1 MAETVNNEET
11 NDSDDAEVL
20 KPGETPVIGTGTITR
35 TVTLAVAFVL
45 AALSGVNQWLVS
57 QGRSPLNVDQA
68 TISNLVT
75 YLVSL
80 AAAIW
85 AWWKPNNFT
94 KRARRK
100 YALAEQIQQDMLLQ
114 EAKRAYA
121 TSGLH
126 VPDMKKE
133 VKDEPQAP
141 ASNIEASASSADE
154 ARSAQDAGEAESGAD
169 RAAAT
174 DARTALA
181 EALKD
186 LD

>member
-1 MAETVNNEET
+1 MAETTNNEET

-20 KPGETPVIGTGTITR
+20 KPGETPVIGAGTIAR
-35 TVTLAVAFVL
+35 TVALAAAFVL

-68 TISNLVT
+68 TVSNLVT

-94 KRARRK
+94 ARARRK
-100 YALAEQIQQDMLLQ
+100 YALAETIQQDMLLQ
-114 EAKRAYA
+114 EAKKAYA
-121 TSGLH
+121 ASGLH
-126 VPDMKKE
+126 VQEAEKE

-141 ASNIEASASSADE
+141 ASSAVETHA
-154 ARSAQDAGEAESGAD
+154 AQDEGETEPGTG

-174 DARTALA
+174 DARAALA

>member
-1 MAETVNNEET
+1 MAETVDNKET
-11 NDSDDAEVL
+11 NDDAEVL
-20 KPGETPVIGTGTITR
+20 EPGETPVIGTGTIAR
-35 TVTLAVAFVL
+35 TITLAVAFIL

-68 TISNLVT
+68 TISNVVT

-80 AAAIW
+80 AAALW

-94 KRARRK
+94 AKARRK
-100 YALAEQIQQDMLLQ
+100 YALADQIQQDMLLQ
-114 EAKRAYA
+114 EAKKAYA
-121 TSGLH
+121 ATGLH
-126 VPDMKKE
+126 VPDVKEE
-133 VKDEPQAP
+133 VKENESQEQETGA
-141 ASNIEASASSADE
+141 EASASSAGE
-154 ARSAQDAGEAESGAD
+154 AESAQDAGETGSGSD

>member
-11 NDSDDAEVL
+11 NDDEEVL

-68 TISNLVT
+68 TLSNIIT

-94 KRARRK
+94 ARARRK
-100 YALAEQIQQDMLLQ
+100 YALAETIQQDMLLQ
-114 EAKRAYA
+114 EAKRVYVA
-121 TSGLH
+121 SGKH
-126 VPDMKKE
+126 VETGKE
-133 VKDEPQAP
+133 AASESQEQ
-141 ASNIEASASSADE
+141 ASNIEAPESSADE
-154 ARSAQDAGEAESGAD
+154 ARSAQDEGETGPGTGQAS
-169 RAAAT
+169 RQ
-174 DARTALA
+174 DAQTALR

>member
-1 MAETVNNEET
+1 MADTENKET
-11 NDSDDAEVL
+11 NDDMEVL
-20 KPGETPVIGTGTITR
+20 RPGETPVIGTGTIAR
-35 TVTLAVAFVL
+35 TATLAVAFIL

-68 TISNLVT
+68 TISNVVT

-80 AAAIW
+80 AAALW

-94 KRARRK
+94 VRARRK

-114 EAKRAYA
+114 EAKKAYA
-121 TSGLH
+121 ASGLH
-126 VPDMKKE
+126 VPDAKKE
-133 VKDEPQAP
+133 VKGESQEQEAGV
-141 ASNIEASASSADE
+141 EASASSAGE
-154 ARSAQDAGEAESGAD
+154 AESAQDAGETGPGAD
-169 RAAAT
+169 RAAAP
-174 DARTALA
+174 DARAALA

>member
-11 NDSDDAEVL
+11 NDNDDAEAL

-35 TVTLAVAFVL
+35 TVTLAAAFVL

-68 TISNLVT
+68 TVTNVVT

-94 KRARRK
+94 ARARRK
-100 YALAEQIQQDMLLQ
+100 YALAETIQQDMLLQ
-114 EAKRAYA
+114 EAKKAYA
-121 TSGLH
+121 ASGLH
-126 VPDMKKE
+126 VETGKE
-133 VKDEPQAP
+133 DKADGSQEQAAEP
-141 ASNIEASASSADE
+141 EASEAGTVQARPGQDENQTRLGDDRAS
-154 ARSAQDAGEAESGAD
+154 RQDAQ
-169 RAAAT
+169 AAL
-174 DARTALA
+174 R

>member
-1 MAETVNNEET
+1 MAGTVNNEET
-11 NDSDDAEVL
+11 NDSDDAEAL
-20 KPGETPVIGTGTITR
+20 KPGETPVIGAGTITR
-35 TVTLAVAFVL
+35 TAALAVAFVL

-68 TISNLVT
+68 TISNAVT

-94 KRARRK
+94 ARARRK
-100 YALAEQIQQDMLLQ
+100 YALAETIQQDMLLQ
-114 EAKRAYA
+114 EAKKAYA
-121 TSGLH
+121 ASGLH
-126 VPDMKKE
+126 VQEAKKE
-133 VKDEPQAP
+133 VKDEPQEQ
-141 ASNIEASASSADE
+141 ASNIEAPASSADE
-154 ARSAQDAGEAESGAD
+154 ARSAQDEGETGPGTG

-174 DARTALA
+174 DARAALA
-181 EALKD
+181 AALKD

>member
-1 MAETVNNEET
+1 MAETANNEET
-11 NDSDDAEVL
+11 IDNDDTEVV

-35 TVTLAVAFVL
+35 TITLAVAFVL

-80 AAAIW
+80 AAALW

-94 KRARRK
+94 RRARRK
-100 YALAEQIQQDMLLQ
+100 YALAEQIRQDMLLQ
-114 EAKRAYA
+114 EAKKAYA
-121 TSGLH
+121 ASGLH
-126 VPDMKKE
+126 VQEAKEE
-133 VKDEPQAP
+133 VKDESQEREAGV
-141 ASNIEASASSADE
+141 EASASSAVE
-154 ARSAQDAGEAESGAD
+154 AEPAQDAGETGPGAD

-174 DARTALA
+174 DARTALI

>member
-1 MAETVNNEET
+1 MAGTTNNEET
-11 NDSDDAEVL
+11 NEETL
-20 KPGETPVIGTGTITR
+20 KPGETPVIGAGTITR
-35 TVTLAVAFVL
+35 TAALAVAFVL

-68 TISNLVT
+68 TISNIIT

-94 KRARRK
+94 ARARRK
-100 YALAEQIQQDMLLQ
+100 YALAETIQQDMLLQ
-114 EAKRAYA
+114 EAKKAYA
-121 TSGLH
+121 ASGLH
-126 VPDMKKE
+126 VQEAKKE
-133 VKDEPQAP
+133 VKDEPQEQAV
-141 ASNIEASASSADE
+141 NIEAPASSADE
-154 ARSAQDAGEAESGAD
+154 ARSAQDEGQTRLGDD
-169 RAAAT
+169 RASRQ
-174 DARTALA
+174 DARAALR

>member
-11 NDSDDAEVL
+11 NDNDDAEVV

-35 TVTLAVAFVL
+35 TAALAVAFVL
-45 AALSGVNQWLVS
+45 AALSGVNWWLVS

-68 TISNLVT
+68 TISNIIT

-80 AAAIW
+80 AAALW

-94 KRARRK
+94 ARARRK
-100 YALAEQIQQDMLLQ
+100 YALAETIQQDMLLQ
-114 EAKRAYA
+114 EAKKAYA
-121 TSGLH
+121 ASGLH
-126 VPDMKKE
+126 VQEAKE
-133 VKDEPQAP
+133 VKDEPQEQ
-141 ASNIEASASSADE
+141 ASNIEAPASSADE
-154 ARSAQDAGEAESGAD
+154 ARSAQDEGETGPGTG

-174 DARTALA
+174 DARAALA

>member
-1 MAETVNNEET
+1 MAETTNNEET

-20 KPGETPVIGTGTITR
+20 KPGETPVIGAGTIAR
-35 TVTLAVAFVL
+35 TVALAAAFVL

-68 TISNLVT
+68 TVSNLVT

-94 KRARRK
+94 ARARRK
-100 YALAEQIQQDMLLQ
+100 YALAETIQQDMLLQ
-114 EAKRAYA
+114 EAKKAYA
-121 TSGLH
+121 ASGLH
-126 VPDMKKE
+126 VQEAEKE

-141 ASNIEASASSADE
+141 ASDLAAPASSAVE
-154 ARSAQDAGEAESGAD
+154 THAAQDEGETEPGTG

-174 DARTALA
+174 DARAALA

>member
-11 NDSDDAEVL
+11 NDNDDAEVV
-20 KPGETPVIGTGTITR
+20 KPGETPVIGAGTITR
-35 TVTLAVAFVL
+35 TAALAVAFVL

-68 TISNLVT
+68 TISNIIT

-94 KRARRK
+94 ARARRK
-100 YALAEQIQQDMLLQ
+100 YALAERIQEDMLLQ
-114 EAKRAYA
+114 EAKKAYA
-121 TSGLH
+121 ASGRHVETGKEATS
-126 VPDMKKE
+126 
-133 VKDEPQAP
+133 EPQEQA
-141 ASNIEASASSADE
+141 ANIEAPASSADE
-154 ARSAQDAGEAESGAD
+154 ARSAQDEGETGSGTGRASRQD
-169 RAAAT
+169 ARAAL
-174 DARTALA
+174 R

>member
-11 NDSDDAEVL
+11 NDNDDAEVL

-35 TVTLAVAFVL
+35 TAALAVAFVL

-68 TISNLVT
+68 TISNIIT

-94 KRARRK
+94 ARARRK
-100 YALAEQIQQDMLLQ
+100 YALAETIQQDMLLQ

-121 TSGLH
+121 ASGLH
-126 VPDMKKE
+126 VQEAKE
-133 VKDEPQAP
+133 ATSEPQEQAAEP
-141 ASNIEASASSADE
+141 EASEAGTLE
-154 ARSAQDAGEAESGAD
+154 ARPGQDEGQTRLGDDRASRQDA
-169 RAAAT
+169 RAAL
-174 DARTALA
+174 R

>member
-35 TVTLAVAFVL
+35 TVALFAAFVL

-68 TISNLVT
+68 TVSNLVT

-85 AWWKPNNFT
+85 AWWKPSNFT
-94 KRARRK
+94 ARARRK
-100 YALAEQIQQDMLLQ
+100 YALAETIQEDMLLQ
-114 EAKRAYA
+114 EAKEAYA
-121 TSGLH
+121 ASGLH
-126 VPDMKKE
+126 VPEAKKE
-133 VKDEPQAP
+133 VNDEPQAP
-141 ASNIEASASSADE
+141 ATGAEAPASSADE
-154 ARSAQDAGEAESGAD
+154 ARSAQDEGETEPGTG

-174 DARTALA
+174 DARAALA